1 MKNRHLLS
9 IVIILLV
16 GIITAYGQSNT
27 ITIPNVSVAKG
38 KTISLPVN
46 MDNTADIVAVQFTLT
61 VPDGITIIPSS
72 ATLTERS
79 DGHVVTFKSIAAN
92 KYMAMIHS
100 SKNNAIKGR
109 TGKLMSISLTASTNL
124 EEGTVHPLSL
134 SDVVLGARDGS
145 NLATGYNAG
154 EVTIATLPDLVIS
167 NVETTESVLSP
178 GDKINV
184 KWTVSNIGG
193 LPTNAGWSEQIL
205 LKNNQGTTKLLGT
218 MYYEETLNSEGAVSR
233 SVELNVPYILSMDG
247 DCNIVVKLIPNSNAG
262 EPSWLQNNNINE
274 SPNPITVLKELLL
287 SPENANIEE
296 SNSNNVRFQL
306 SRSGDISND
315 EIFSIVRNADN
326 RITLPE
332 TVTIAKDQSS
342 TYFYAQVSANAELD
356 NDSIVRFTISGNS
369 YPEISSFIKIEDDTY
384 PSLNI
389 LTDEQDVTEGG
400 AINFIVS
407 TQRISQSDIEVKMTC
422 DLASHF
428 RIPTN
433 IVIPAGHTNV
443 EVTVETIE
451 DDVPNVNEVV
461 TFTVT
466 AARHNP
472 SSINTTLVD
481 NDIPTLQFDIA
492 PSAISESAGPLAVT
506 AKLRRTDNID
516 KVVTVKLSD
525 DSDGGIYYGRE
536 TITMEKGIEEAIVNL
551 GPIDNAIVDGER
563 TYNISAA
570 VWIASCSCN
579 ATNGKTGGFVSSTL
593 TVYDNDGPT
602 LTMTSSSSIL
612 NEGSEITVTVARN
625 TNSSNSLD
633 VNISS
638 DHEADL
644 EFPNKVTIPSGETKV
659 SFAVRSKGNE
669 ITGDGFTATLNATAE
684 GFATGNVWFN
694 VSDQT
699 LPDAQ
704 ITDFS
709 ISSDEIE
716 AGGSIIAT
724 VTIAN
729 TGSYALP
736 ELTKVGIY
744 INNSS
749 SAVTTIYLQNSLQP
763 GENVVMTREV
773 TVPSSIGSYKVFA
786 IANDGNDVKELNIT
800 NNTSKM
806 LDVKTIS
813 PFAVTITSDKNIYKS
828 GEKALISGSI
838 TGTDPAGKEVEVYI
852 INNNYRHV
860 INTMT
865 DNNGTFSVEY
875 VPFPGQM
882 GHFVAG
888 ACYPKEGLHTEMTT
902 FDYIGIKRVSNS
914 AITCEA
920 LLGETYSGNYRISN
934 PSNLPLTNVSV
945 EVVSKPENC
954 NVTVSCPTNVNANSE
969 FSVEY
974 TIDATSVSEGNDWQ
988 LIEIVVKSDEG
999 ASLATTLY
1007 YYCRNK
1013 QGQLKA
1019 NIARIN
1025 TTMIKGTSRDYPFT
1039 VTNIGKGET
1048 GKITLELPSWM
1059 SSVTPREMAS
1069 IENGESTTII
1079 LRLTPTEDMQLNVP
1093 VSGSI
1098 GLNCSNGEG
1107 LSLPF
1112 YIEPVS
1118 ETTGTLIIDVCDEN
1132 TYYTAEKPHLAG
1144 ASVIV
1149 THPTNGAT
1157 ITSGIT
1163 GEDGKFEI
1171 VLPEG
1176 YYTVSVSAPHH
1187 NSYRDNLLI
1196 DPGVENVKTVNLSIE
1211 AITVDWKV
1219 EETTVEDE
1227 YSIVT
1232 TVSYETNVPVPV
1244 VELKIPQSIN
1254 AKDLPE
1260 GESLIFYATMTNKG
1274 LITAEDVQLELPT
1287 GFRAIEFEALSNNT
1301 PFSLAPQQSVNIP
1314 VKVTHVDASMA
1325 RANARREKPIDNDPC
1340 VGQVGTL
1347 YYWDCGTDRKWHRYG
1362 VALQLGSCKSDDP
1375 STWDNSGNG
1384 TYGGYGGGPSFGP
1397 GFGGGGPSFG
1407 PGSGGGGYYGSSSGS
1422 TNVPTHQDEGC
1433 EPCQNKFL
1441 IDLVDCGLQLVPA
1454 YKVLKSVLNCVGS
1467 IRKLIGTTQSGN
1479 AKDIAFGT
1487 LEAATS
1493 CIAAKR
1499 AGAGDKNAT
1508 RQAEREQ
1515 ALEDILLTLSSLKA
1529 KQGQGESIEGEDI
1542 IETLG
1547 SLASSL
1553 STLAGWDFDHV
1564 EEIFCPVKLFLP
1576 CDLEGNDDGGSDSA
1590 PSKRSKTKAA
1600 TETATPSYVTEF
1612 RQNLAYPFI
1621 QQLTLIG
1628 LRYEFFGDADWM
1640 NVDQDQLY
1648 TFFDAF
1654 KASQNSDGIV
1664 SEEYYKTLIDVK
1676 PESIS
1681 RDQVIKFVKRWNNTL
1696 NEKSDEPHFDCNKI
1710 SGYYD
1715 MIEYVNSAIVDK
1727 GFESVAELY
1736 ETSFEKCKAEAEE
1749 SKSVCASI
1757 SLQFS
1762 QKMVMTRQAFRGKLT
1777 VFNGNETTAMTDV
1790 KLELIVKD
1798 EVGNVTTTHEFQIN
1812 PETLTGFEGNL
1823 NLTDGWTLGAQ
1834 QTGVATV
1841 IFIPTKYA
1849 APTVERQYSFGGT
1862 LSYVDP
1868 FIGLTVT
1875 RDLFPVTLTVKP
1887 SPNLNLTYFMQRD
1900 IKGDDPL
1907 TEEIEPS
1914 EEAEFSLLINNI
1926 GYGDAT
1932 DVRMYT
1938 EQPKIIDNEKG
1949 LLIDFEL
1956 ISSQLNGGE
1965 KTLAL
1970 GGTVATDFGTIPA
1983 LSTSYAQWWI
1993 MSSLL
1998 GHFTDYNVEATHVT
2012 SYDNP
2017 DLSLLNDVTIHELIR
2032 SIDVEYGNAKVVG
2045 FMTNDIAD
2053 AEDMPDMLYLS
2064 NGEIETVSLA
2074 QNINICKV
2082 SDTDYSLTV
2091 STIQNGWNY
2100 GNIVDPT
2107 YGVSALRSVV
2117 RQSDGKEMPLR
2128 NFWQTDRTL
2137 RDGKDPLYENRIH
2150 FADNMISGEEET
2162 YILTFEPM
2170 PELQLEVASIENVPE
2185 EGILSTEPISIVKV
2199 MFNKYIE
2206 PSTFSTDDISLALQG
2221 VKQDVS
2227 SVVISTE
2234 DNKIFTLD
2242 FTELNKTVGNGY
2254 FVLSVNTSDV
2264 KDTDGYLGKNGKQVG
2279 WIMFRDGLV
2288 RLNTS
2293 TYPIS
2298 AGLVQKLQAPSE
2310 AKTQNAMLTT
2320 EESVEYGSMLKL
2332 TTIPNEGYEF
2342 INWTVNGEVVST
2354 DINLEYMAL
2363 EDMDIKANYSLKTYS
2378 VIINENIEGGII
2390 IGAASG
2396 VYSYGDV
2403 LNLTAS
2409 ANEDY
2414 IFGGWV
2420 VNDQKVSEDQN
2431 YSIVVDGA
2439 KEITA
2444 YFVRDI
2450 FLQSL
2455 LLSRGWNWV
2464 SSYINE
2470 PIPVNSFF
2478 GNVTHIV
2485 SQFDEV
2491 INDPIYGMIGT
2502 IETLVP
2508 GQAYKMDV
2516 SYNAMKSFKGHLHN
2530 LVETPIDL
2538 HKGWNWIAFPYFE
2551 DLSINTAIA
2560 NAEEGDF
2567 MVSQRGFSEY
2577 AEGLWEGTLSTLSPG
2592 EGYLYK
2598 SASDKILSF
2607 DFTSNGIAG
2616 PTMARTI
2623 AANDRNME
2631 AVDIH
2636 LYPNTMNMTIQVY
2649 KDEIG
2654 LLTEELY
2661 IYAFA
2666 SDELRGTS
2674 QQIGNNHYLTVYG
2687 DEPVDI
2693 SFVVESASTSEMF
2706 AASETLEFH
2715 DDVVGSRKSPFIL
2728 HIDNAMGIYSLYN
2741 DNCPMTVYNLEGILI
2756 RRDATLTSLNK
2767 LPKGVYIVNGHKCYI
2782 K

>member
-100 SKNNAIKGR
+100 SKNIAIKGR

-205 LKNNQGTTKLLGT
+205 LKNNQGATKLLGT

-233 SVELNVPYILSMDG
+233 NVELNVPSILSMDG

-988 LIEIVVKSDEG
+988 RIEIVVKSDEG

-1362 VALQLGSCKSDDP
+1362 VALQLGTCKSDDP

-1384 TYGGYGGGPSFGP
+1384 TYGGGGNNNKGNNGP
-1397 GFGGGGPSFG
+1397 GYG
-1407 PGSGGGGYYGSSSGS
+1407 PGIGGSSYHGSSSGS
-1422 TNVPTHQDEGC
+1422 SNVSTNQDKGC
-1433 EPCQNKFL
+1433 EPCQNRFAAKL
-1441 IDLVDCGLQLVPA
+1441 ALCGVGFVPGLGCA
-1454 YKVLKSVLNCVGS
+1454 TGLASCGNDM
-1467 IRKLIGTTQSGN
+1467 ISGN
-1479 AKDIAFGT
+1479 YGWRNWGGCVTGAVGCVPGPIGMIANGIGC
-1487 LEAATS
+1487 LIS
-1493 CIAAKR
+1493 
-1499 AGAGDKNAT
+1499 
-1508 RQAEREQ
+1508 
-1515 ALEDILLTLSSLKA
+1515 LT
-1529 KQGQGESIEGEDI
+1529 E
-1542 IETLG
+1542 
-1547 SLASSL
+1547 
-1553 STLAGWDFDHV
+1553 
-1564 EEIFCPVKLFLP
+1564 P
-1576 CDLEGNDDGGSDSA
+1576 CDLEGSDSSRA
-1590 PSKRSKTKAA
+1590 KSRKSSSEPAFIEEFRRKAEIPLKELVAFNNYLLEYFGSEEWLSVENSNELEDLLLKLDEDQAKLIDFNEYINVKPAEISLATLEKFIERLNNTTKFYEDGESSDNYIDAEKLNRYIADIISAEEESVSKGFASTSDMYKDAYDECKTK
-1600 TETATPSYVTEF
+1600 
-1612 RQNLAYPFI
+1612 L
-1621 QQLTLIG
+1621 
-1628 LRYEFFGDADWM
+1628 
-1640 NVDQDQLY
+1640 
-1648 TFFDAF
+1648 
-1654 KASQNSDGIV
+1654 
-1664 SEEYYKTLIDVK
+1664 
-1676 PESIS
+1676 
-1681 RDQVIKFVKRWNNTL
+1681 
-1696 NEKSDEPHFDCNKI
+1696 DEGQ
-1710 SGYYD
+1710 S
-1715 MIEYVNSAIVDK
+1715 
-1727 GFESVAELY
+1727 
-1736 ETSFEKCKAEAEE
+1736 
-1749 SKSVCASI
+1749 SVCASI

-1762 QKMVMTRQAFRGKLT
+1762 QKMVMTRQAFRGTLT
-1777 VFNGNETTAMTDV
+1777 VFNGNESTAMTDV
-1790 KLELIVKD
+1790 KLSITVMD
-1798 EVGNVTTTHEFQIN
+1798 EAGNVATSHEFQIN
-1812 PETLTGFEGNL
+1812 PETLNGFDGNL
-1823 NLTDGWTLGAQ
+1823 SFDEGWSLDPQ

-1841 IFIPTKYA
+1841 MFIPTKYA
-1849 APTVERQYSFGGT
+1849 APTVERLYSFGGS

-1868 FIGLTVT
+1868 FSGMIVT
-1875 RDLFPVTLTVKP
+1875 RDLAPITLTVKP
-1887 SPNLNLTYFMQRD
+1887 SPNLDLTYFMQRD
-1900 IKGDDPL
+1900 IFGDDPL
-1907 TEEIEPS
+1907 TEDIEPS
-1914 EEAEFSLLINNI
+1914 EDAEFSLLIHNV

-1932 DVRMYT
+1932 NVKVFT
-1938 EQPKIIDNEKG
+1938 EQPKIVDNEKG

-1983 LSTSYAQWWI
+1983 KSTTYAQWWI
-1993 MSSLL
+1993 KSSLL
-1998 GHFTDYNVEATHVT
+1998 GHFTSYNVEATHV
-2012 SYDNP
+2012 SSFDNP
-2017 DLSLLNDVTIHELIR
+2017 DLSLLNEVTIHELIR
-2032 SIDVEYGNAKVVG
+2032 SIYVETNNEGLVG
-2045 FMTNDIAD
+2045 FMTNDIIDAD
-2053 AEDMPDMLYLS
+2053 DMPDMLYLS
-2064 NGEIETVSLA
+2064 NGEIETVSKVLNA
-2074 QNINICKV
+2074 EIHEV
-2082 SDTDYSLTV
+2082 SDSNYSLTV
-2091 STIQNGWNY
+2091 TRGGSGWNY
-2100 GNIVDPT
+2100 GNITDPT
-2107 YGVSALRSVV
+2107 YGVSSLKYIV
-2117 RQSDGKEMPLR
+2117 RQRDGKEIPTR
-2128 NFWQTDRTL
+2128 NFWKTDRTL

-2170 PELQLEVASIENVPE
+2170 PELQLEVASIENVPD
-2185 EGILSTEPISIVKV
+2185 EGILSTEPISSVKV

-2206 PSTFSTDDISLALQG
+2206 PSTFSTDDISLAVQG

-2310 AKTQNAMLTT
+2310 AKTQNAMSTT
-2320 EESVEYGSMLKL
+2320 EERVEYGSMLKL

-2390 IGAASG
+2390 TGAASG

-2403 LNLTAS
+2403 LNLIAS

-2420 VNDQKVSEDQN
+2420 VNNQKVSEDQN
-2431 YSIVVDGA
+2431 YSIVVNGT

-2464 SSYINE
+2464 SSFINE

-2485 SQFDEV
+2485 SQFDEI
-2491 INDPIYGMIGT
+2491 INDPIYGMIGS
-2502 IETLVP
+2502 IETLIP
-2508 GQAYKMDV
+2508 GQAYKMDA

-2560 NAEEGDF
+2560 NAEEGDY